1 MTMKYLSIAALIFV
15 GAMMTG
21 CSSDSEDF
29 INSNQPELHADKVV
43 TLTTTIS
50 RDDTQT
56 RALTENGVKTF
67 QAGEEIAVVYDKTD
81 NTNAR
86 VVATLQAG
94 DISNNGKSARI
105 TVTMTN
111 PKTGGAV
118 KYVYP
123 ASMALGEYVEQGFE
137 NTDAIFYEQNGTLSG
152 IESYVD
158 YARFEG
164 TFNGTELPSGTLRNQ
179 LAICKF
185 TIKDGN
191 GTDITSQVTKLTIK
205 NGQNVYYIN
214 TTQQEK
220 IWVALKPITSGKI
233 DIYAAKDTYL
243 YRKTVTSNTTLAANT
258 LTPITVTA
266 PLVPG
271 ALSGLFS
278 VNANNDLAYFSQGN
292 LRAQWTGTT
301 GNNGSWEWSFA
312 PYQHEFI
319 KNLSGNVSLEWPAKG
334 DIIDLFGWSTN
345 HWDCNYGIK
354 SSTDNSL
361 YSGDF
366 VEWGKVDIK
375 NGGGSNKW
383 RTPSFDEM
391 HTILYDRYCRVPLA
405 GKLCPR
411 YMRAYFPP
419 DNNGIQIAGVVLFP
433 DHFVPPALT
442 NTFISE
448 SDINEPN
455 TVGVMLDWQEWGKME
470 AAGAVFLPAAGYREG
485 TNVTLKLN
493 NYPVGHYWTST
504 VGESLIHFFGTC
516 LEFYKKDNGEYPFEL
531 RTYSRSTGFS
541 VRLIGPGSANQ

>member
-50 RDDTQT
+50 RDETQT

-86 VVATLQAG
+86 VVATLTAG
-94 DISNNGKSARI
+94 DITNNGKSARI

-123 ASMALGEYVEQGFE
+123 ASMALGEYGEQGFE

-158 YARFEG
+158 YAKFEG

-220 IWVALKPITSGKI
+220 IWVALKPITSDKI
-233 DIYAAKDTYL
+233 DIYAAKGWAL
-243 YRKTVTSNTTLAANT
+243 HRKTVTSNTTLAANT

-266 PLVPG
+266 PQVPG

-278 VNANNDLAYFSQGN
+278 INANNDLAYFSWGN
-292 LRAQWTGTT
+292 LQTSYNSTDKW
-301 GNNGSWEWSFA
+301 NNWKFA
-312 PYQHEFI
+312 DYQHEFVGKETI
-319 KNLSGNVSLEWPAKG
+319 KITYPDEGEK
-334 DIIDLFGWSTN
+334 IDLFGRSSWTHPAGSN
-345 HWDCNYGIK
+345 NYGIDE
-354 SSTDNSL
+354 SNDESD
-361 YSGDF
+361 YYGDF
-366 VEWGKVDIK
+366 LDWSEVDIK
-375 NGGGSNKW
+375 NGGGRNKW
-383 RTPSFDEM
+383 HTPSFDEM

-411 YMRAYFPP
+411 YMKAYFPP

-442 NTFISE
+442 KTFISE

-455 TVGVMLDWQEWGKME
+455 TVGVMLDWEEWDEME
-470 AAGAVFLPAAGYREG
+470 KAGAVFLPCAGLREKEH
-485 TNVTLKLN
+485 VYLRPFE
-493 NYPVGHYWTST
+493 YPAGRYWTSANGNGT
-504 VGESLIHFFGTC
+504 YGGQCLEMGKRENGDYFFGI
-516 LEFYKKDNGEYPFEL
+516 N
-531 RTYSRSTGFS
+531 TYTRSYGYS